1 MLTINNLTKDRIDRK
16 LFGKVAK
23 IVLKGENIRTGEV
36 LSVIFVTEE
45 KIQELNKKYRKK
57 NKPTDVL
64 SFVGDEDL
72 GEIVICLKQV
82 KKNSIEFKSNFKK
95 ESSFILI
102 HGILHLLG
110 YDHEGTKKEAE
121 KMQNREAY
129 YLSKL
134 SF

>member
-1 MLTINNLTKDRIDRK
+1 MVSIKNLTKTPIDKK
-16 LFGKVAK
+16 LFAQVAK
-23 IVLKGENIRTGEV
+23 IVLKGENIGTGEI
-36 LSVIFVTEE
+36 LSVIFVTEG

-64 SFVGDEDL
+64 SFIGDEGL

-82 KKNSIEFKSNFKK
+82 KKNSIEFKSDFKK
-95 ESSFILI
+95 ESAFVLI

-121 KMQNREAY
+121 KMQNREKL
-129 YLSKL
+129 YLSKI